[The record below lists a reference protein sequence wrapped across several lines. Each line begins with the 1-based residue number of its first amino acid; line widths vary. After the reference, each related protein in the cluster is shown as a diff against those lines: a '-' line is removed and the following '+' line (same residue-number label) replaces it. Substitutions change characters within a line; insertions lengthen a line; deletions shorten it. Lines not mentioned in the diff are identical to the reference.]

1 MTTDTET
8 TQTTETRRGPASIE
22 ELWELHHLLTQAFL
36 EALRDHAAGKR
47 ELKAS
52 FFAVVGTFL
61 RDNHINT
68 DTIRGV
74 AGTMEALENLAIPF
88 PAQ

>member
-1 MTTDTET
+1 MTTN
-8 TQTTETRRGPASIE
+8 TETRHGPATIE
-22 ELWELHHLLTQAFL
+22 ELWELHQLLTEAFL
-36 EALRDHAAGKR
+36 EALRDHVAGKR

-61 RDNHINT
+61 RDNHVNT

-74 AGTMEALENLAIPF
+74 AGTMEALQNLAIPF